1 MRSGRATR
9 SVQVKGLSRDK
20 DAYQKSRIYGVL
32 DAATFKTVVE
42 STPLVSIDLCL
53 VFEGQLLMG
62 LRQNEP
68 LKGEWFTPGG
78 RLLKNERWQD
88 GLVRIART
96 ELGLSVTPDDF
107 ELMGVWDHFY
117 ENSAVDKFI
126 STHYVNLPHVRY
138 LESQP
143 ELSLD
148 PQHATVRWVD
158 VASVIMDTDHQV
170 YMREYASWI
179 AENHNTGVGQ

>member
-1 MRSGRATR
+1 M
-9 SVQVKGLSRDK
+9 
-20 DAYQKSRIYGVL
+20 L
-32 DAATFKTVVE
+32 DAATFKMVVD

-53 VFEGQLLMG
+53 VCEGQLLMG

-68 LKGEWFTPGG
+68 LKGQWFTPGG

-88 GLVRIART
+88 GLVRIAKT
-96 ELGLSVTPDDF
+96 ELGLTVKSDDF

-117 ENSAVDKFI
+117 ENSAIDEGI
-126 STHYVNLPHVRY
+126 STHYVNLPHVCF
-138 LESQP
+138 LESEP

-148 PQHATVRWVD
+148 PQHESVRWFD
-158 VASVIMDTDHQV
+158 VAPIINDTRHQV

-179 AENHNTGVGQ
+179 DKNSSSGPCQ

>member
-1 MRSGRATR
+1 M
-9 SVQVKGLSRDK
+9 
-20 DAYQKSRIYGVL
+20 L

-53 VFEGQLLMG
+53 VCEGQLLMG

-68 LKGEWFTPGG
+68 LKGQWFTPGG

-96 ELGLSVTPDDF
+96 ELGLTVKSDDF
-107 ELMGVWDHFY
+107 GLMGVWDHFY
-117 ENSAVDKFI
+117 ENSAIDEGI
-126 STHYVNLPHVRY
+126 STHYVNLPHVCF
-138 LESQP
+138 LESEP

-148 PQHATVRWVD
+148 PQHESVRWFD
-158 VASVIMDTDHQV
+158 VASIIKDTGHQV
-170 YMREYASWI
+170 YMREYACWI
-179 AENHNTGVGQ
+179 DKNSSAGVCQ